1 MSRQNEAILENNL
14 IKQLISLKYEKV
26 DIKDDKD
33 LETNLKSQLE
43 LHNKTSIS
51 ESEFKKILNHLNGG
65 SVFEKAKKLRDKYVL
80 THDDGTTSYIEFLDS
95 EHWCQNLFQVTNQ
108 ISINGTYKNRYDVTL
123 LINGFPLVQIELKRR
138 GLELKEAFNQINRYQ
153 RHSYGSNSALFHYI
167 QIFIIS
173 NGVNT
178 KYYANNKKQ
187 SFKQTFFWASKE
199 NKNITNIEKFTST
212 FLERCH
218 ISKMICKYIVL
229 AEVDKILM
237 VLRPYQFYAVEAIIE
252 QVNTSKRN
260 GYIWHTTGSGKTLT
274 SFKTAQILMKLPK
287 VDKVVFVVDRKDL
300 DFQTTKEF
308 NSFSDGSVDG
318 TDNTKALVK
327 QFGDDTKLIV
337 TTIQKLNTAINKKQ
351 YLEKMEKQ
359 KDKHIVFIFDECH
372 RSQFGETHLNINKF
386 FTNNQMIGF
395 TGTPIFPE
403 NAMGNKLG
411 KRTTADLFDDRL
423 HRYVITDAIN
433 DDNVLKFSVEYIG
446 RYKEKEGSATNIDI
460 EVEDIDREEL
470 LQSEDRIEKIVDY
483 IIANHGRKTHN
494 KDFTAMMTVSSVEM
508 LTKYYETFRSKEHN
522 LKIATIFSY
531 SANEDDK
538 DANGLYESD
547 GAHIDEEHINKHS
560 REKLDEYIADYN
572 KIFGTK
578 YSTKDSKTFYNY
590 YNELSKRVKKGE
602 VDLLLVVNMFLTG
615 FDSKRLNTLYVDKS
629 LKYHGLIQA
638 FSRTNRILDERKSQG
653 NIVCFRNIKKA
664 TDDAIALFS
673 KEEAKDI
680 ILMQPY
686 EEYVIKF
693 NEAFINLI
701 KIAPSVSSV
710 DRLISEDDKL
720 EFIKAFRELMRL
732 KNILEGFSDF
742 KWSDL
747 SMSEQMFED
756 YKSKYLDMYE
766 KIKSERTQGS
776 EKVSILEDVDFELEL
791 IHKDEINVAYILKL
805 LAKYKDS
812 TEDEK
817 QRQRDNISNILTNNP
832 QLRSKKELI
841 EKFIN
846 ENLYSI
852 NEDDIEDEF
861 DKFWEEQKDQAYKEL
876 CSEENLDCKEVR
888 KVVDKYIYE
897 QRVPL
902 KDEIVHT
909 LKVKPKL
916 LERQKIIPRVLNK
929 IVTFVEKFYDDMGTQ
944 SNIAS
949 NSEYNAIEN
958 ELLVAE
964 IKPEYT

>member
-1 MSRQNEAILENNL
+1 MTTQSEAILEEKL
-14 IKQLISLKYEKV
+14 IKQLVSSKYERV
-26 DIKDDKD
+26 DIKDDKV
-33 LETNLKSQLE
+33 LEENLKSQLE
-43 LHNKTSIS
+43 KHNKTTIS
-51 ESEFKKILNHLNGG
+51 DSEFKKILNHLNGG
-65 SVFEKAKKLRDKYVL
+65 NVFEKSKKLRDKYVL
-80 THDDGTTSYIEFLDS
+80 QRDDGTTSYIEFLDS

-108 ISINGTYKNRYDVTL
+108 ISVNGTYKNRYDVTI

-153 RHSYGSNSALFHYI
+153 KHSYGSNSALFHYI
-167 QIFIIS
+167 QIFVIS

-187 SFKQTFFWASKE
+187 SFKQTFFWADKE
-199 NKNITNIEKFTST
+199 NKNITNLEEFTDT

-229 AEVDKILM
+229 AEVDKNLM

-287 VDKVVFVVDRKDL
+287 VAKVVFVVDRKDL
-300 DFQTTKEF
+300 DFQTTREF

-372 RSQFGETHLNINKF
+372 RSQFGQTHLSINKF
-386 FTNNQMIGF
+386 FANNQMIGF
-395 TGTPIFPE
+395 TGTPIFKE

-411 KRTTADLFDDRL
+411 KRSTADLFNDRL

-433 DDNVLKFSVEYIG
+433 DENVLKFSVEYIG

-460 EVEDIDREEL
+460 EVEDIDRQEL
-470 LQSEDRIEKIVDY
+470 LESDDRVEKIVEY
-483 IIANHGRKTHN
+483 ILANHGRKTHSR
-494 KDFTAMMTVSSVEM
+494 DFTAMMTVSSVEM
-508 LTKYYETFRSKEHN
+508 LMKYYETFRSKEHN

-560 REKLDEYIADYN
+560 REKLDEYIGDYN
-572 KIFGTK
+572 KMFGTK
-578 YSTKDSKTFYNY
+578 YSTKNSKTFYNY
-590 YNELSKRVKKGE
+590 YNEISKRVKKGE

-615 FDSKRLNTLYVDKS
+615 FDSKKLNTLYVDKN

-664 TDDAIALFS
+664 TDEAIALFS
-673 KEEAKDI
+673 KLEEKDV

-693 NEAFINLI
+693 NEAFIHLI

-710 DRLISEDDKL
+710 DSLISEDDKL
-720 EFIKAFRELMRL
+720 EFIKAFRELLRI

-747 SMSEQMFED
+747 SISEQVFED

-766 KIKSERTQGS
+766 KIKSEKNQGA

-812 TEDEK
+812 TPEEQK
-817 QRQRDNISNILTNNP
+817 QQKDNISNILSNNP

-846 ENLYSI
+846 ENLYAI

-861 DKFWEEQKDQAYKEL
+861 DKFWEEEKNKAYKEL
-876 CSEENLDCKEVR
+876 CDDENLDCKEVR
-888 KVVDKYIYE
+888 NVVDKYIYE
-897 QRVPL
+897 QRIPL
-902 KDEIVHT
+902 KDEVVKT

-916 LERQKIIPRVLNK
+916 LERKKVVPRVLDK
-929 IVTFVEKFYDDMGTQ
+929 IVNFVEKFYDDLGTQ
-944 SNIAS
+944 SGFTS
-949 NSEYNAIEN
+949 NNSSSKTWVYLI
-958 ELLVAE
+958 
-964 IKPEYT
+964 

>member
-1 MSRQNEAILENNL
+1 M
-14 IKQLISLKYEKV
+14 
-26 DIKDDKD
+26 
-33 LETNLKSQLE
+33 
-43 LHNKTSIS
+43 
-51 ESEFKKILNHLNGG
+51 
-65 SVFEKAKKLRDKYVL
+65 
-80 THDDGTTSYIEFLDS
+80 
-95 EHWCQNLFQVTNQ
+95 
-108 ISINGTYKNRYDVTL
+108 
-123 LINGFPLVQIELKRR
+123 
-138 GLELKEAFNQINRYQ
+138 
-153 RHSYGSNSALFHYI
+153 
-167 QIFIIS
+167 
-173 NGVNT
+173 
-178 KYYANNKKQ
+178 
-187 SFKQTFFWASKE
+187 
-199 NKNITNIEKFTST
+199 
-212 FLERCH
+212 
-218 ISKMICKYIVL
+218 
-229 AEVDKILM
+229 
-237 VLRPYQFYAVEAIIE
+237 
-252 QVNTSKRN
+252 
-260 GYIWHTTGSGKTLT
+260 
-274 SFKTAQILMKLPK
+274 
-287 VDKVVFVVDRKDL
+287 
-300 DFQTTKEF
+300 
-308 NSFSDGSVDG
+308 
-318 TDNTKALVK
+318 
-327 QFGDDTKLIV
+327 
-337 TTIQKLNTAINKKQ
+337 
-351 YLEKMEKQ
+351 
-359 KDKHIVFIFDECH
+359 
-372 RSQFGETHLNINKF
+372 
-386 FTNNQMIGF
+386 
-395 TGTPIFPE
+395 
-403 NAMGNKLG
+403 
-411 KRTTADLFDDRL
+411 
-423 HRYVITDAIN
+423 
-433 DDNVLKFSVEYIG
+433 
-446 RYKEKEGSATNIDI
+446 
-460 EVEDIDREEL
+460 
-470 LQSEDRIEKIVDY
+470 
-483 IIANHGRKTHN
+483 
-494 KDFTAMMTVSSVEM
+494 
-508 LTKYYETFRSKEHN
+508 
-522 LKIATIFSY
+522 
-531 SANEDDK
+531 
-538 DANGLYESD
+538 
-547 GAHIDEEHINKHS
+547 
-560 REKLDEYIADYN
+560 
-572 KIFGTK
+572 
-578 YSTKDSKTFYNY
+578 
-590 YNELSKRVKKGE
+590 
-602 VDLLLVVNMFLTG
+602 DLLLVVNMFLTG

-701 KIAPSVSSV
+701 KIVPSVSSV

-846 ENLYSI
+846 ENLYSV

-876 CSEENLDCKEVR
+876 CNEENLDCKEVR

-902 KDEIVHT
+902 KDEIVNT

-929 IVTFVEKFYDDMGTQ
+929 IITFVEKFYDDMGTQ
-944 SNIAS
+944 TNVTL
-949 NSEYNAIEN
+949 NNEYSFIEN
-958 ELLVAE
+958 ELLVAQP
-964 IKPEYT
+964 KPEYT

>member
-1 MSRQNEAILENNL
+1 
-14 IKQLISLKYEKV
+14 
-26 DIKDDKD
+26 
-33 LETNLKSQLE
+33 
-43 LHNKTSIS
+43 
-51 ESEFKKILNHLNGG
+51 
-65 SVFEKAKKLRDKYVL
+65 
-80 THDDGTTSYIEFLDS
+80 
-95 EHWCQNLFQVTNQ
+95 
-108 ISINGTYKNRYDVTL
+108 
-123 LINGFPLVQIELKRR
+123 
-138 GLELKEAFNQINRYQ
+138 
-153 RHSYGSNSALFHYI
+153 
-167 QIFIIS
+167 
-173 NGVNT
+173 
-178 KYYANNKKQ
+178 
-187 SFKQTFFWASKE
+187 
-199 NKNITNIEKFTST
+199 
-212 FLERCH
+212 
-218 ISKMICKYIVL
+218 
-229 AEVDKILM
+229 
-237 VLRPYQFYAVEAIIE
+237 
-252 QVNTSKRN
+252 
-260 GYIWHTTGSGKTLT
+260 
-274 SFKTAQILMKLPK
+274 
-287 VDKVVFVVDRKDL
+287 
-300 DFQTTKEF
+300 
-308 NSFSDGSVDG
+308 
-318 TDNTKALVK
+318 
-327 QFGDDTKLIV
+327 
-337 TTIQKLNTAINKKQ
+337 
-351 YLEKMEKQ
+351 
-359 KDKHIVFIFDECH
+359 
-372 RSQFGETHLNINKF
+372 
-386 FTNNQMIGF
+386 
-395 TGTPIFPE
+395 
-403 NAMGNKLG
+403 
-411 KRTTADLFDDRL
+411 
-423 HRYVITDAIN
+423 
-433 DDNVLKFSVEYIG
+433 
-446 RYKEKEGSATNIDI
+446 
-460 EVEDIDREEL
+460 
-470 LQSEDRIEKIVDY
+470 
-483 IIANHGRKTHN
+483 
-494 KDFTAMMTVSSVEM
+494 M

-572 KIFGTK
+572 KMFGTK